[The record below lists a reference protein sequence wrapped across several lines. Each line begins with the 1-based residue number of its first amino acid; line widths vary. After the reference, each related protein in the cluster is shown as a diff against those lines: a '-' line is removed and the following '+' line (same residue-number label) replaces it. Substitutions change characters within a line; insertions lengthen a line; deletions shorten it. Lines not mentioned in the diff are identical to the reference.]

1 MFKSLAVSTLI
12 LGSALAV
19 VQPQVASARDRDDYR
34 FDRDRRAYIRHERE
48 ERRERE
54 RWEQR
59 RFRAHRGYYDRWGN
73 WHWY

>member
-34 FDRDRRAYIRHERE
+34 FDRDRRANIRHERE

-54 RWEQR
+54 RLEQR
-59 RFRAHRGYYDRWGN
+59 RFHARGYYDRWGY